1 MEFALSPELVKVKL
15 DGKNELELP
24 QKHRV
29 SMLETSSQ
37 CLCTFSED
45 TVLGLFITG
54 LVIDRHTHC
63 TTFVCV

>member
-15 DGKNELELP
+15 DGNNELELP

-37 CLCTFSED
+37 CLCAFSED
-45 TVLGLFITG
+45 TVLGSFITY
-54 LVIDRHTHC
+54 LVINKHC
-63 TTFVCV
+63 TTFNFCV